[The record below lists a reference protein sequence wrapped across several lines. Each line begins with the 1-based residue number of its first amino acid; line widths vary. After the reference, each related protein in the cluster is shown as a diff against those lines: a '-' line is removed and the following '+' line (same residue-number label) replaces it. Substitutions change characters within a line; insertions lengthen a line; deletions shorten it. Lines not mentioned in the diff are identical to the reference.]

1 MISGNAV
8 QYLQTQAAELNNT
21 KSAQTKRRAA
31 VAAKIQS
38 EPEDGTVLSE
48 VEPWQQSLS
57 AQAVSVITIERALG
71 GAGGD

>member
-1 MISGNAV
+1 M
-8 QYLQTQAAELNNT
+8 
-21 KSAQTKRRAA
+21 
-31 VAAKIQS
+31 AAKIQS

-57 AQAVSVITIERALG
+57 AQAVPVITIERALG

>member
-1 MISGNAV
+1 M
-8 QYLQTQAAELNNT
+8 
-21 KSAQTKRRAA
+21 
-31 VAAKIQS
+31 AAKNQS
-38 EPEDGTVLSE
+38 EPEDGAALSQ